1 MPSPVTESDPVAVV
15 EEIDRLLDEIL
26 VLVEE
31 GDREA
36 AAELAA
42 EAYLENYEVIEADV
56 IDAAPEI
63 NEELEP
69 LLGADLRAAILEDA
83 PLAEIEAMVEQAR
96 GLLDE
101 ALVALGHGEEH
112 E

>member
-1 MPSPVTESDPVAVV
+1 MTESDPVAVAD
-15 EEIDRLLDEIL
+15 EINRLLDEIL
-26 VLVEE
+26 ALVEAD
-31 GDREA
+31 DREA

-69 LLGADLRAAILEDA
+69 LLGAELRAAITDGADA
-83 PLAEIEAMVEQAR
+83 RPRSRRWSNEAR

-101 ALVALGHGEEH
+101 ALAALGHGEDH